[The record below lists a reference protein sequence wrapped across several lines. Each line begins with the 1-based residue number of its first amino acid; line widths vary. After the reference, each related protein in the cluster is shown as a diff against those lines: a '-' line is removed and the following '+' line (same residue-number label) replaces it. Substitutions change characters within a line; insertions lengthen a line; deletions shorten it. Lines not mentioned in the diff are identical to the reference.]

1 LSYLHVGH
9 TKTFGIND
17 LLTANYENGTSWR
30 VSYVKL
36 FLDGLMQGTEIG
48 YIRGIGYIIRN
59 SNCR

>member
-9 TKTFGIND
+9 AKTFGIND

-59 SNCR
+59 SNRR